1 VTPPSGSYSHR
12 FNSVENF
19 SFWDRTIAFSEIVS
33 LYGPVYELVA
43 DTASVDEGSVAWFTL
58 NTTNIESGT
67 LVNLLLSGITT
78 SDISGELLNINSI
91 VYDGS
96 AKIFVPISA
105 DGITEGSEILTVTVG
120 DVSSSITINDT
131 SLEPPNTESSAVTI
145 IVDQG
150 IAGDRPL
157 LLDNLTEKI
166 TSSGSDVISHTL
178 TYNGI
183 DYAYEEIDQSIA
195 IVLRNGDFT
204 AEFRDEISDLS
215 ENMPAIS
222 YQQLI
227 SLVGQSS
234 IETTILNIAGADGY
248 FVS

>member
-1 VTPPSGSYSHR
+1 M
-12 FNSVENF
+12 
-19 SFWDRTIAFSEIVS
+19 
-33 LYGPVYELVA
+33 
-43 DTASVDEGSVAWFTL
+43 
-58 NTTNIESGT
+58 
-67 LVNLLLSGITT
+67 NLLLSGITT

-227 SLVGQSS
+227 SLVGESS